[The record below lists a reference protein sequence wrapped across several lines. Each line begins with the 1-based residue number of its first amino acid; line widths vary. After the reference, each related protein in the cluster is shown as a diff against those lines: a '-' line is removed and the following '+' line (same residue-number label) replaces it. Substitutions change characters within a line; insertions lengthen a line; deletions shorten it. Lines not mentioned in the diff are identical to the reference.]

1 MKALNFVIG
10 MIVGM
15 VLLVVAVAGAV
26 LAAGTL
32 VSVGQI
38 ESTLGTDIF
47 DDESSV
53 NDLTVL
59 ELVQNLVKDL
69 QNLDGFTIEKL
80 KTDYGVKIPDE
91 ISGIDITPVFGYPIT
106 EVPNHLG
113 DIVNNMTLRDVGEFL
128 DMDFE
133 TEYPDLRVLQDNLD
147 EKVNVALD
155 NVLSSIDDE
164 KMTVYT
170 IERDFGLSLGE
181 NNLIT
186 TLKHTPLSSFAAVMD
201 HLPVGTVVDADSDLF
216 VAEGAVAL
224 FIVADE
230 FVEVPA
236 GELTSSLADEDSV
249 AETYI
254 AGADENGIIYRE
266 MRYVMND
273 DGTYEPDNSCYASSF
288 DAAAN
293 TETYYRHIVYTAY
306 DSAATYGEGT
316 MFAVK
321 TFLNDFVSDGEGG
334 FVLADGGFFTL
345 DNVFTDLD
353 GTTLN
358 AYILSD
364 ASVVKEGGLDLAALE
379 LYVSVTNDDDTTSLR
394 PADTFGVD
402 PAVTVDDDTRLD
414 DNFTGW
420 VRIHVGDADPAMQ
433 VIAGETIST
442 ISGATDAITALKL
455 GEVLDID
462 ESSAKILQ
470 TLADTPINKMSDA
483 LDTITLA
490 DATEIVI
497 SEYEKAGNGSYV
509 FVANDG
515 TVGGE
520 AVKDGEKYLGYFTL
534 YNPTVHTGEII
545 MRYDRTVGDG
555 DASVAL
561 QRLAGTTIPN
571 ISAAF
576 SDMVLGDALNVDVD
590 RFAPASTLEKGE
602 TYFIFGENGYPVR
615 VVYGVDAVPADTE
628 FFVRTYEGESNAVL
642 KQLAYVNINDVSAA
656 MDDII
661 ENTLLSDIIEVT
673 EYTVIEVTDVSS
685 DPDASSEQWFF
696 EHDAVYTVGT
706 GEDAKHYTFV
716 YDGNGKY
723 YMTDV
728 VYLSVTNGQ
737 KAQFANGNI
746 TFSYVSND
754 GYTDLSELLT
764 ARGGNIYFK
773 STEDGEPV
781 YKANPA
787 LLAYY
792 IAQSALGGDAKTNA
806 LKALKNTYSRV
817 ECDASA
823 AGAIEATIYG
833 NVTDAQAQGGLYVKD
848 EGSVTG
854 STESGFS
861 VTFGGYTLYD
871 AGNPT
876 HWGAE
881 LFFKYSD
888 GFYPASPEVIE
899 NGGYKL
905 YTYAPGSFTEASDP
919 TGSDEEYYVKLAAKT
934 EDGRTEADGSTLLNL
949 YYFTLI
955 DENFEESY
963 TVYANRECD
972 TVYVKDEGGEWVK
985 VGSEWVAFDEN
996 DPEHEGL
1003 DRFNAVIGYIG
1014 NSAANDGGGE
1024 LDRLSHTA
1032 VTNTIEEKS
1041 PTILITLL
1049 QRQVT
1054 IGSLNDTID
1063 TLTIGE
1069 LMEIE
1074 PGSVFDNDVLRNAT
1088 IENLSEKVSS
1098 LFTDMTIGTLLEY
1111 ANVSVSSEIA
1121 YILQDVKIADFFGA
1135 LEYQNGQLTVNMVKL
1150 FGIA

>member
-224 FIVADE
+224 FVVTDE

-236 GELTSSLADEDSV
+236 GELTSSLADEGSV

-316 MFAVK
+316 VFAVK
-321 TFLNDFVSDGEGG
+321 TFLNDFVSDGAGG

-358 AYILSD
+358 AYIISD

-490 DATEIVI
+490 DATDIAM
-497 SEYEKAGNGSYV
+497 SEYVEAQDGDGAYV
-509 FVANDG
+509 KVTSESGG
-515 TVGGE
+515 T
-520 AVKDGEKYLGYFTL
+520 YYTL
-534 YNPTVHTGEII
+534 YNPSVHGTDVT
-545 MRYDRTVGDG
+545 RYDRTVNDG

-576 SDMVLGDALNVDVD
+576 SEMVLGDALNIEVDT
-590 RFAPASTLEKGE
+590 FAPVSEPQNGE
-602 TYFIFGENGYPVR
+602 TYYVFNETLGYPER
-615 VVYGVDAVPADTE
+615 VVYEDGKSDPDAAYFE
-628 FFVRTYEGESNAVL
+628 RTSEGEGNAVL
-642 KQLAYVNINDVSAA
+642 KQLAYVKIDNVSEA
-656 MDDII
+656 MDGII
-661 ENTLLSDIIEVT
+661 ENTLLSDIIDVV
-673 EYTVIEVTDVSS
+673 EYAVIEVTDVSS
-685 DPDASSEQWFF
+685 DPDASYEQWFF

-728 VYLSVTNGQ
+728 IYLPATKSQLTEKTTGYFIYQ
-737 KAQFANGNI
+737 KAN
-746 TFSYVSND
+746 FSNLSALYEHL
-754 GYTDLSELLT
+754 LSEP
-764 ARGGNIYFK
+764 GNLFF
-773 STEDGEPV
+773 SDGEV
-781 YKANPA
+781 DYEANPA
-787 LLAYY
+787 LTAYY
-792 IAQSALGGDAKTNA
+792 LASPDTALDKINGNA
-806 LKALKNTYSRV
+806 YIRV

-823 AGAIEATIYG
+823 AGASEATIYD
-833 NVTDAQAQGGLYVKD
+833 NVSSAQAQGGLYVKD

-854 STESGFS
+854 SAESGFS
-861 VTFGGYTLYD
+861 VTFGGYTLYN
-871 AGNPT
+871 AANPA

-888 GFYPASPEVIE
+888 GFYPASSEVIE
-899 NGGYKL
+899 NGGYTL
-905 YTYAPGSFTEASDP
+905 YTYSREGGFTEASDP
-919 TGSDEEYYVKLAAKT
+919 TGSDEEYYVKLAAKA
-934 EDGRTEADGSTLLNL
+934 EDGRTEADGNTLLNL

-972 TVYVKDEGGEWVK
+972 TVYVKDEGGDWVK

-1135 LEYQNGQLTVNMVKL
+1135 LEYQNENGQLTVNMEKL
-1150 FGIA
+1150 FGIE

>member
-133 TEYPDLRVLQDNLD
+133 TEYPDIRVLQDNLD

-224 FIVADE
+224 FVVTSE

-236 GELTSSLADEDSV
+236 GELTSSLADESRV

-316 MFAVK
+316 VFAVK

-490 DATEIVI
+490 DATDIAM
-497 SEYEKAGNGSYV
+497 SEYV
-509 FVANDG
+509 VA
-515 TVGGE
+515 
-520 AVKDGEKYLGYFTL
+520 KDGAYVKVTSESGGTYFTL
-534 YNPTVHTGEII
+534 YNPTVHTGENIV
-545 MRYDRTVGDG
+545 RYDRTVGDG

-576 SDMVLGDALNVDVD
+576 SGMVLGDALNIEVDT
-590 RFAPASTLEKGE
+590 FAPVEGALTDGE
-602 TYFIFGENGYPVR
+602 TYYIFNKLGYPER
-615 VVYGVDAVPADTE
+615 VVYEHGKSDPYAAYFE
-628 FFVRTYEGESNAVL
+628 RTSEGEGNAVL
-642 KQLAYVNINDVSAA
+642 KQLAYVKIDDVSEA
-656 MDDII
+656 MDGII
-661 ENTLLSDIIEVT
+661 ENTLLSDIIDVV
-673 EYTVIEVTDVSS
+673 EYAVIEVTDVSG
-685 DPDASSEQWFF
+685 DPSASYEQWFF

-706 GEDAKHYTFV
+706 GEDAKHHTFV

-728 VYLSVTNGQ
+728 VYLPATNGQ
-737 KAQFANGNI
+737 KDLFSNGTV
-746 TFSYVSND
+746 TFSYVLND
-754 GYTDLSELLT
+754 TYVDVRALIN

-792 IAQSALGGDAKTNA
+792 IAQSALGGDAEANA

-871 AGNPT
+871 AANPT

-888 GFYPASPEVIE
+888 GFYPASSEVLE
-899 NGGYKL
+899 NGGYTL

-919 TGSDEEYYVKLAAKT
+919 TGSDEEYYVKLAAKF
-934 EDGRTEADGSTLLNL
+934 EDGRTEADGNTLLNL

-955 DENFEESY
+955 DENFEEGY

-972 TVYVKDEGGEWVK
+972 TVYVKDEGGDWVK

-996 DPEHEGL
+996 DPEHEVL

-1014 NSAANDGGGE
+1014 NSAANDGGVSVK
-1024 LDRLSHTA
+1024 LDRLSNSA

-1135 LEYQNGQLTVNMVKL
+1135 LEYHQNGQLTVNMEKL

>member
-181 NNLIT
+181 NNLIA

-224 FIVADE
+224 FVVTDE

-236 GELTSSLADEDSV
+236 GELTSSLADESRV

-316 MFAVK
+316 VFAVK
-321 TFLNDFVSDGEGG
+321 TFLNDFVADGEGG

-358 AYILSD
+358 THILSD
-364 ASVVKEGGLDLAALE
+364 TSVVGEGGLDLAALE
-379 LYVSVTNDDDTTSLR
+379 LYVSVTNDDETTSLR

-462 ESSAKILQ
+462 ENSAKILQ
-470 TLADTPINKMSDA
+470 TLADTPINKMSNA

-490 DATEIVI
+490 DATDIAM
-497 SEYEKAGNGSYV
+497 SEYVVATDGAYV
-509 FVANDG
+509 KVTSESGG
-515 TVGGE
+515 T
-520 AVKDGEKYLGYFTL
+520 YFTL
-534 YNPTVHTGEII
+534 YNPTVHTGENIV
-545 MRYDRTVGDG
+545 RYDRIVGDG

-576 SDMVLGDALNVDVD
+576 SGMVLGDALNIEVDT
-590 RFAPASTLEKGE
+590 FAPVEGALVPGE
-602 TYFIFGENGYPVR
+602 TYYIFNKLGYPER
-615 VVYGVDAVPADTE
+615 VVYEDGKSDPDAAYFE
-628 FFVRTYEGESNAVL
+628 RTREGEGNAVL
-642 KQLAYVNINDVSAA
+642 KQLAYVKIDDVSEA
-656 MDDII
+656 MDGII
-661 ENTLLSDIIEVT
+661 ENTLLSDIIDVV
-673 EYTVIEVTDVSS
+673 EYAVIEVTDVSG

-706 GEDAKHYTFV
+706 GEKAKHYTFV

-728 VYLSVTNGQ
+728 IYLPATNAQ
-737 KAQFANGNI
+737 KNLFSNGAV
-746 TFSYVSND
+746 TFSYVLND
-754 GYTDLSELLT
+754 TYERVIDLIN

-773 STEDGEPV
+773 STEDGETV
-781 YKANPA
+781 YKTNPA

-792 IAQSALGGDAKTNA
+792 IAQSALGGDAEANA
-806 LKALKNTYSRV
+806 SEALQNTYSRV
-817 ECDASA
+817 EDES
-823 AGAIEATIYG
+823 GESDTKVPVYT
-833 NVTDAQAQGGLYVKD
+833 NVAENAYGGLYVFN

-854 STESGFS
+854 SAESGFS
-861 VTFGGYTLYD
+861 VTFGGYALYD
-871 AGNPT
+871 ATNPA

-881 LFFKYSD
+881 LYFKYSD
-888 GFYPASPEVIE
+888 GYYPASSEALE
-899 NGGYKL
+899 NGGYTL

-919 TGSDEEYYVKLAAKT
+919 TGSDEGEYYVKLASKT
-934 EDGRTEADGSTLLNL
+934 EESGDASRTV
-949 YYFTLI
+949 YYYTLI
-955 DENFEESY
+955 DENFEEGY

-972 TVYVKDEGGEWVK
+972 TVYVKDEGGDWVK

-1014 NSAANDGGGE
+1014 NSAANDGGVD
-1024 LDRLSHTA
+1024 LDRLSNSA

-1054 IGSLNDTID
+1054 IGSLNETID

-1135 LEYQNGQLTVNMVKL
+1135 LEYQKGQLTVNMAKL
-1150 FGIA
+1150 FGIP

>member
-186 TLKHTPLSSFAAVMD
+186 ALKHTPLSSFAAVMD

-224 FIVADE
+224 FVVTDE

-236 GELTSSLADEDSV
+236 GELTSSLADESSV

-316 MFAVK
+316 VFAVK

-402 PAVTVDDDTRLD
+402 PAATVDDDTRLD

-490 DATEIVI
+490 DATDIAM
-497 SEYEKAGNGSYV
+497 SEYVEADNGSYV

-534 YNPTVHTGEII
+534 YNPTVHTGENI
-545 MRYDRTVGDG
+545 MRYDRTVSDG

-576 SDMVLGDALNVDVD
+576 SGMVLGDALNIEVDT
-590 RFAPASTLEKGE
+590 FAPVNGALTDGE
-602 TYFIFGENGYPVR
+602 TYYVFNALGYPER
-615 VVYGVDAVPADTE
+615 VVYENGKSDPDAAYFE
-628 FFVRTYEGESNAVL
+628 RTSEGEGNAVL
-642 KQLAYVNINDVSAA
+642 KQLAYVKIDDVSEA
-656 MDDII
+656 MDGII
-661 ENTLLSDIIEVT
+661 ENTLLSDIIDVV
-673 EYTVIEVTDVSS
+673 EYAVIEVTDVSG
-685 DPDASSEQWFF
+685 DPSASYEQWFF

-706 GEDAKHYTFV
+706 GEDAKHHTFV

-728 VYLSVTNGQ
+728 IYLPATGAQ
-737 KAQFANGNI
+737 KDLFSNDTV
-746 TFSYVSND
+746 TFSYVLND
-754 GYTDLSELLT
+754 TYDSVDNLIA

-773 STEDGEPV
+773 STEAGEAV
-781 YKANPA
+781 YKTNPA

-792 IAQSALGGDAKTNA
+792 IAQSALGGDAEANA

-881 LFFKYSD
+881 LYFKYSD
-888 GFYPASPEVIE
+888 GYYPASSEVIE
-899 NGGYKL
+899 NGGYTL
-905 YTYAPGSFTEASDP
+905 HTYAPDGGFAEASDP
-919 TGSDEEYYVKLAAKT
+919 TGSDEGEYFVQLASKT
-934 EDGRTEADGSTLLNL
+934 EGSGDASRTV
-949 YYFTLI
+949 YYYTLI
-955 DENFEESY
+955 DENFEEGY
-963 TVYANRECD
+963 TVYAKRECD
-972 TVYVKDEGGEWVK
+972 TVYVKDEGGDWVK

-1014 NSAANDGGGE
+1014 NSAANDGGVD
-1024 LDRLSHTA
+1024 LDRLSNSA

-1054 IGSLNDTID
+1054 IGSLNETINE
-1063 TLTIGE
+1063 LTIGE

-1135 LEYQNGQLTVNMVKL
+1135 LEYKNGQLTVNMGKL
-1150 FGIA
+1150 FGIP

>member
-224 FIVADE
+224 FVVTDE

-236 GELTSSLADEDSV
+236 GELTSSLADEGSV

-316 MFAVK
+316 VFAVK

-402 PAVTVDDDTRLD
+402 PAATVDDDTRLD

-497 SEYEKAGNGSYV
+497 SKYEKANNGSYV

-534 YNPTVHTGEII
+534 YNPTVHTGENIV
-545 MRYDRTVGDG
+545 RYDRTVGDG

-576 SDMVLGDALNVDVD
+576 SGMVLGDALNIEVDT
-590 RFAPASTLEKGE
+590 FAPVNGALTDGE
-602 TYFIFGENGYPVR
+602 TYYVFNALGYPER
-615 VVYGVDAVPADTE
+615 VVYEDGKSDPDAAYFE
-628 FFVRTYEGESNAVL
+628 RTSEGEGNAVL
-642 KQLAYVNINDVSAA
+642 KQLAYVKINNVSEA
-656 MDDII
+656 MDGII

-673 EYTVIEVTDVSS
+673 EYTVAQYVPDGTPETDEDQWLFEA
-685 DPDASSEQWFF
+685 DPN
-696 EHDAVYTVGT
+696 YTENGN
-706 GEDAKHYTFV
+706 HYTFV

-728 VYLSVTNGQ
+728 VYLPATESQRTALDE
-737 KAQFANGNI
+737 K
-746 TFSYVSND
+746 TFGYKQ
-754 GYTDLSELLT
+754 YTDDTSES
-764 ARGGNIYFK
+764 AAAFVVEHGANIYFPAG
-773 STEDGEPV
+773 DG
-781 YKANPA
+781 YKTNPA
-787 LLAYY
+787 LVAYY
-792 IAQSALGGDAKTNA
+792 VAKGNLSALQAAYYRTEDA
-806 LKALKNTYSRV
+806 
-817 ECDASA
+817 DASD
-823 AGAIEATIYG
+823 IVTVSVYK
-833 NVTDAQAQGGLYVKD
+833 NVEDLTDGSGLYVISNGAAF
-848 EGSVTG
+848 GSY
-854 STESGFS
+854 EP
-861 VTFGGYTLYD
+861 YNPD
-871 AGNPT
+871 DPT
-876 HWGAE
+876 HWGEAIY
-881 LFFKYSD
+881 FKYTD
-888 GFYPASPEVIE
+888 GYYPASDGNGTHSFDFTTGSFSEGTG
-899 NGGYKL
+899 GGYIL
-905 YTYAPGSFTEASDP
+905 LEAK
-919 TGSDEEYYVKLAAKT
+919 Y
-934 EDGRTEADGSTLLNL
+934 EDGRTGSDGSTPLTL
-949 YYFTLI
+949 YYYSLI
-955 DENFEESY
+955 DSGYQAGY
-963 TVYANRECD
+963 TVYSKRECD
-972 TVYVKDEGGEWVK
+972 YIYIENGTDGKWTNVSGEWEEYNEDIH
-985 VGSEWVAFDEN
+985 GTDAARY
-996 DPEHEGL
+996 
-1003 DRFNAVIGYIG
+1003 DRVIGYIG
-1014 NSAANDGGGE
+1014 GNAANDGGTN
-1024 LDRLSHTA
+1024 LSPLSTTK
-1032 VTNTIEEKS
+1032 VTVIEEKS

-1054 IGSLNDTID
+1054 IGSLNETID
-1063 TLTIGE
+1063 ELTIGE

-1135 LEYQNGQLTVNMVKL
+1135 LEYHQNGQLTVNMEKL